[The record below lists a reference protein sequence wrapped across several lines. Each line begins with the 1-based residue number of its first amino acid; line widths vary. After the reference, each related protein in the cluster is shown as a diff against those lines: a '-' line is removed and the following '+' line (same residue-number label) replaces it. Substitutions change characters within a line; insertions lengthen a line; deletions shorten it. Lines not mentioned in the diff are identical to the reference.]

1 MLYVV
6 YNSANVSS
14 FRVGTTM
21 FGNDGRFLRFSKYYF
36 HMMSLK
42 LEELKN
48 EKRSHLF
55 QSPYS
60 TPRHRVLLGC
70 TPIRHSQFPTT
81 WSTIVASSVDQI

>member
-14 FRVGTTM
+14 FRVGTIM
-21 FGNDGRFLRFSKYYF
+21 FGNDGRFLRFSRYYF
-36 HMMSLK
+36 DMMSLK

-60 TPRHRVLLGC
+60 TPRRRVLLEC
-70 TPIRHSQFPTT
+70 TPIRRSQFPMT